1 MKKVFLIN
9 LLFMSVI
16 CQAGELHW
24 QTNKGT
30 ESRLNCQI
38 EAQSHNSSIS
48 EFWLDCEGKPIIID
62 NQGIQDP
69 NGHRSYVYVNDQIL
83 SCPVATSI
91 FGNDAVSFY
100 LLLDC
105 RIIAQYKK

>member
-24 QTNKGT
+24 QTNKGI

-38 EAQSHNSSIS
+38 EAQSHSSSIS
-48 EFWLDCEGKPIIID
+48 EFWLDCEGNPIIID
-62 NQGIQDP
+62 NQSIQDP
-69 NGHRSYVYVNDQIL
+69 KGHRSYVYVNDQIL
-83 SCPVATSI
+83 SCPLATSI

-100 LLLDC
+100 ILIDC
-105 RIIAQYKK
+105 RTTVQYKK